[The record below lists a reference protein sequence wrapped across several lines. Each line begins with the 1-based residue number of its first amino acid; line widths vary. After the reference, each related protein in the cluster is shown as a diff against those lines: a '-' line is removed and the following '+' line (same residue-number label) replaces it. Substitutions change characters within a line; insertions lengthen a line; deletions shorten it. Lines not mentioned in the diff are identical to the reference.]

1 MGEMLFSRP
10 AGYRARC
17 APFSRNAWKGSQGS
31 RCHLTPPRLSGK
43 LGFLPLHP
51 PGESRRD
58 NLWCACRTAWVKCFS
73 PSPPTT
79 GLAVRLTPAIHG
91 KALSV
96 DFHSPLRADWQRL
109 RHKAAFP
116 HSSRKPPEGPAV
128 VSHCSCAL
136 SQSVFALLLC
146 KAFSV
151 PPLEAGFPLDNHD
164 HRLSRWFD
172 EAL

>member
-116 HSSRKPPEGPAV
+116 PLLQKTARGSCRRFPQLLRVVTERFCIAPVQGLFRPPARSG
-128 VSHCSCAL
+128 VSVG
-136 SQSVFALLLC
+136 QS
-146 KAFSV
+146 
-151 PPLEAGFPLDNHD
+151 
-164 HRLSRWFD
+164 
-172 EAL
+172 